1 MRNLRVQKISILL
14 FCVDVIWL
22 CVKCVVWKCLRHIE
36 RLHRMQLRMI
46 EEMYMGKST
55 EWSRQELSPHLRID
69 FADIHLQMHI
79 QHLNHVDHIFSS
91 KHNSFSLCG
100 ILFSNCVI
108 LCFCNV
114 CVCFFHF
121 LCYYYDYSC
130 FLFLCVFLS
139 VCVYTKH
146 LSFAI
151 CNTENVSM
159 FLFLLLT
166 LAKRANEHYG
176 WGTVYT

>member
-1 MRNLRVQKISILL
+1 MRWCYLVMREMCSLKVL
-14 FCVDVIWL
+14 
-22 CVKCVVWKCLRHIE
+22 E
-36 RLHRMQLRMI
+36 THRLRMI

-55 EWSRQELSPHLRID
+55 EWSRQELNPHLRVD
-69 FADIHLQMHI
+69 FADIHLHMHI

-114 CVCFFHF
+114 CVCFFSF
-121 LCYYYDYSC
+121 SLLLLWL
-130 FLFLCVFLS
+130 FLFSVAVRLLEC